1 MIING
6 VLINKFKKID
16 QVELSL
22 SEINVIA
29 GGNSSGKSSILQSI
43 HFSVCAAIASRQQ
56 NQKTFSSDFL
66 MYNITP
72 DFTLLRN
79 GDPYKNINSE
89 DNQSKIKFIGL
100 TELEGAEFEYNI
112 ILSKGRNHGNIAC
125 DKSGDNAAMS
135 TIITDDNNLFS
146 IYVPGLAGISQKEE
160 LKSPALVRRGVAS
173 GDANLYLRNVIYYL
187 DKEDKLDDLNEL
199 LVEIFPS
206 ISIYIEFDEDK
217 DTYLTVWF
225 YDEQLDKS
233 FPIELSGTG
242 LLQVL
247 QLLAYIIYFKPKML
261 LLDEPD
267 SHLHPDNQS
276 VLAEALSLIVDRTET
291 QILLS
296 THSKHIIDAL
306 YGEAN
311 FIWMKEGEVIA
322 QGKNLDKLSLFMDL
336 GALNDFD
343 RVRAGHVDYIFLTE
357 DRDKKFLKKLLVH
370 NGFNLDKTA
379 IYSYKTCTN
388 IQGAIVSADLLKE
401 ISPHSQVVIHRDR
414 DFMTAEEVTETKD
427 KIIAGGAI
435 PFISA
440 GSDIESYFANI
451 RHVAALSGR
460 NDDFIRE
467 WFDEILTEYHV
478 DIQGAF
484 FTKREDIKN
493 TLYRGRVN
501 LCPRPLDLFGRNMP
515 TSLDN
520 VKGKFLLK
528 KIRGAM
534 QHKLGA
540 QLDIAVFTEFLIV
553 PELTNILENPDAP
566 H

>member
-1 MIING
+1 MIITN
-6 VLINKFKKID
+6 VFINKFKKINQID
-16 QVELSL
+16 LNL

-56 NQKTFSSDFL
+56 NQKTFSSDLL

-79 GDPYKNINSE
+79 GEPYKNINSE
-89 DNQSKIKFIGL
+89 NNQSKLRISGI
-100 TELEGAEFEYNI
+100 TETEGASFEYNI
-112 ILSKGRNHGNIAC
+112 TLSKGRNHGNIAC
-125 DKSGDNAAMS
+125 ERSGDNAAMS
-135 TIITDDNNLFS
+135 SIITDDKNLFS

-160 LKSPALVRRGVAS
+160 LRSPALVRRGVAS

-187 DKEDKLDDLNEL
+187 NKDDKLEELNEL
-199 LVEIFPS
+199 LSEIFPN
-206 ISIYIEFDEDK
+206 ISIEIEFNEDK

-225 YDEQLDKS
+225 YDENLDKS

-247 QLLAYIIYFKPKML
+247 QLLAYITYFKPKVL

-276 VLAEALSLIVDRTET
+276 VLTEALSLIVDQTET

-311 FIWMKEGEVIA
+311 FVWMKDGEVIA

-343 RVRAGHVDYIFLTE
+343 RVRAGHVDWIFLTE
-357 DRDKKFLKKLLVH
+357 DRDKKFLRKLLEH
-370 NGFNLDKTA
+370 NGFDLDRTA

-388 IQGAIVSADLLKE
+388 IQGAIVSSDLLKE
-401 ISPHSQVVIHRDR
+401 LSPHSQVIIHRDR
-414 DFMTAEEVTETKD
+414 DFMTLGEVSETEG
-427 KIIAGGAI
+427 KIRNGGAI
-435 PFISA
+435 PFISL
-440 GSDIESYFANI
+440 GSDIESYYADANHI
-451 RHVAALSGR
+451 SALSGESIE
-460 NDDFIRE
+460 FIQE
-467 WFDEILTEYHV
+467 WYSEILTEYHV

-493 TLYRGRVN
+493 TVYRGRFD
-501 LCPRPLDLFGRNMP
+501 LCPGPLDLFGRNIP
-515 TSLDN
+515 TSLAN

-534 QHKLGA
+534 QEKLGF
-540 QLDIAVFTEFLIV
+540 QLDVTEFTEFLII
-553 PELTNILENPDAP
+553 PELTNLLGNPDAP
-566 H
+566 Q